1 MMPISSSS
9 SPVTTTCS
17 ARNRPR
23 VPFAVPQQA
32 TLLQPLIPR
41 NLSLRAIPA
50 AFSTRSGGVSG
61 GIFSSLNFGNPSDLP
76 RERRDPPANIERNL
90 QLLLEGAGIRDA
102 ASKEIVQVYQVHGAK
117 VHVVRAGKPTHPHS
131 PDPITGET
139 RDTKADA
146 IVTDDPS
153 RVLCIRTADCT
164 PILLA
169 SSDGRIVAAIH
180 AGWRGVIA
188 GVAPATVRA
197 MLELGAKDI
206 LASIGPCISFAHF
219 EVGPEVLAEFRR
231 VFGRRAPL
239 RVSDQSDPVSKGFV
253 DLQAAL
259 RLQLVEAGVADIESI
274 PLCTV
279 SRPDLFYSH
288 RFSNG
293 HTGRMAA
300 IIAPIDH

>member
-1 MMPISSSS
+1 MQ
-9 SPVTTTCS
+9 
-17 ARNRPR
+17 
-23 VPFAVPQQA
+23 QQA
-32 TLLQPLIPR
+32 TLLQPLIPQ
-41 NLSLRAIPA
+41 NLSALGVPA
-50 AFSTRSGGVSG
+50 AFSTRIGGVSE

-90 QLLLEGAGIRDA
+90 LLLLESAGITN
-102 ASKEIVQVYQVHGAK
+102 ASEKEIVQVYQVHGAK
-117 VHVVRAGKPTHPHS
+117 AHVVRAGSPTHPDS

-146 IVTDDPS
+146 IVTDDPA
-153 RVLCIRTADCT
+153 RVLCVRTADCT
-164 PILLA
+164 PLLL
-169 SSDGRIVAAIH
+169 SSIDGRVVAAIH

-188 GVAPATVRA
+188 GVTPATVEAMRA
-197 MLELGAKDI
+197 LGATEI
-206 LASIGPCISFAHF
+206 VASIGPCISFAHF

-231 VFGRRAPL
+231 VFGDDAPIRIL
-239 RVSDQSDPVSKGFV
+239 DKSDPAFKGFV

-259 RLQLVEAGVADIESI
+259 RHQLARADVRNIETF

-288 RFSNG
+288 RHSGG

-300 IIAPIDH
+300 IIAPKA